1 MLPNRLI
8 ITKRSKREEIYKN
21 SENKWIIDFEDK
33 IKSWSDFYDII
44 QKEMDFWNYNEKF
57 RKDDYTYSD
66 IVGDLIV
73 FEKMK
78 ERKKKEWYL
87 FLIIQKILEKLKIMM
102 KKTIIKALYIEI

>member
-1 MLPNRLI
+1 MLENQLVIEKKSNREKIL
-8 ITKRSKREEIYKN
+8 ENYKKN
-21 SENKWIIDFEDK
+21 EKEWVIDLGNR
-33 IKSWSDFYDII
+33 IKNWDDLYNII

-78 ERKKKEWYL
+78 ERKKEGMV
-87 FLIIQKILEKLKIMM
+87 FILD
-102 KKTIIKALYIEI
+102 